1 MKKLLASLLAFVM
14 LFGMV
19 ALAAPVY
26 AEETAELEE
35 PEQVMTDADTL
46 VVGAPELNADYINGF
61 GNSSYDV
68 YVKYLL
74 GNYGGEAGYATYFS
88 DEAGQ
93 FILNPTV
100 TTQEP
105 DVTENEDGTKTYTFY
120 LAEDLKWNDGE
131 PITALDYVFGAFF
144 LASPE
149 WMVQGANNSMSGE
162 DFVGFDEYH
171 NGDTRVFEGVKLI
184 DDYTFSI
191 TLKAEKLPYFY
202 ETAMVAASPTPIHRY
217 APNLSVVDNELVVK
231 EGYEVTDEDKAS
243 IVENAGYKVTEAE
256 DALKEE
262 QDWWEDY
269 KATQAEAA
277 GEDAEVE
284 EGGLPGIS
292 AGDVKDEED
301 YLAELQQ
308 AVDDA
313 KQYVADLESGAIEMD
328 PLESLMTEAALDV
341 AYNYR
346 FKPDV
351 TCGPYQFVEYANRM
365 CKVTLNPEHKGDR
378 NGKLPTIKN
387 IIVQTVN
394 SALDMD
400 FLIAGYIDLVPGFTE
415 ASKINKGKDNPDKVS
430 FANYPR
436 NGYGVLAIRNDYS
449 PTQYPGV
456 RQAIA
461 FSIDRDEFV
470 STVSGGYGIVVDG
483 CFGIDQFE
491 YVDRGDE
498 LESDE
503 SWIHYTLN
511 ADKANEALDTTPYTF
526 EADGVTPWDPAKAQE
541 AYDNDKENFDYWRYD
556 ADGNELR
563 VIHYGASGI
572 ETTNL
577 IQVMLPDNAK
587 RVGMNYIV
595 NPVDFATLLDVYYG
609 EAPADTTD
617 VASCFNMGT
626 GFAIPDDKYYSY
638 HSSQIG
644 VGGNNDRV
652 NSPEIDEILET
663 MRRADPTD
671 IDTWEDGWVAFQ
683 RWYNA
688 NLPNIPLYANDYH
701 TFFTNRVHGHEPTP
715 MWDWYNDIYDMYLED
730 AAE

>member
-19 ALAAPVY
+19 ALATPVF
-26 AEETAELEE
+26 AEEATELEE

-74 GNYGGEAGYATYFS
+74 GNYGGEAGYATYFP
-88 DEAGQ
+88 DESGQ
-93 FILNPTV
+93 YILNPTV

-105 DVTENEDGTKTYTFY
+105 EVTENEDGTKTYTFY
-120 LAEDLKWNDGE
+120 LADDLKWNDGE
-131 PITALDYVFGAFF
+131 PITALDYVFTSFF

-149 WMVQGANNSMSGE
+149 WMAQGANNSMAGE
-162 DFVGFDEYH
+162 DYVGFDEYH
-171 NGDTRVFEGVKLI
+171 SGDTRVFEGVKLI

-202 ETAMVAASPTPIHRY
+202 ETVMASSSPTPIHRY
-217 APNLSVVDNELVVK
+217 APNLTVVDNELMVK
-231 EGYEVTDEDKAS
+231 EGYQVTDADKAS
-243 IVENAGYKVTEAE
+243 IVENAGYKVKQAE
-256 DALKEE
+256 DALADEKA
-262 QDWWEDY
+262 WWEDY
-269 KATQAEAA
+269 QASQA
-277 GEDAEVE
+277 EDAEVE

-292 AGDVKDEED
+292 AGDVKEEEE

-313 KQYVADLESGAIEMD
+313 KQYVADIESGAIEMD

-365 CKVTLNPEHKGDR
+365 VKVTLNPEHKGDR

-415 ASKINKGKDNPDKVS
+415 ASKINKGKDNPDKVA
-430 FANYPR
+430 FVNYPR
-436 NGYGVLAIRNDYS
+436 NGYGVLSIRNDYS

-461 FSIDRDEFV
+461 YSIDRDEFV

-483 CFGIDQFE
+483 CFGMDQFE

-526 EADGVTPWDPAKAQE
+526 EKDGVTPWDPAKAQE

-556 ADGNELR
+556 AEGNELR
-563 VIHYGASGI
+563 IVHYGASGI

-626 GFAIPDDKYYSY
+626 GFSIPDDKYYAY

-644 VGGNNDRV
+644 VGSNNDRV
-652 NSPEIDEILET
+652 NSPELDEILVT

-701 TFFTNRVHGHEPTP
+701 TFFTLRVHGHEATP
-715 MWDWYNDIYDMYLED
+715 MWDWYNDIYDMSLEN
-730 AAE
+730 AE

>member
-19 ALAAPVY
+19 ALAAPVL
-26 AEETAELEE
+26 AEEATELEE

-74 GNYGGEAGYATYFS
+74 GTYGGEAGYATYFP
-88 DEAGQ
+88 DESGQ
-93 FILNPTV
+93 YILNPTV

-105 DVTENEDGTKTYTFY
+105 EVTENEDGTKTYTFY
-120 LAEDLKWNDGE
+120 LADDLKWNDGE
-131 PITALDYVFGAFF
+131 PITALDYVFGTFF

-149 WMVQGANNSMSGE
+149 WMAQGANNSMSGE

-171 NGDTRVFEGVKLI
+171 SGDTRVFEGVKLI

-202 ETAMVAASPTPIHRY
+202 ETAMVSTGPTPIHRY
-217 APNLSVVDNELVVK
+217 APNLTVVDNELMVK
-231 EGYEVTDEDKAS
+231 EGYEVTDADKAS
-243 IVENAGYKVTEAE
+243 IVENAGYKVKQAE
-256 DALKEE
+256 DALAEE
-262 QDWWEDY
+262 KADWEDY
-269 KATQAEAA
+269 QASQAEAA

-292 AGDVKDEED
+292 AGDVKEEEE

-313 KQYVADLESGAIEMD
+313 KQYVADIESGAIEMD

-365 CKVTLNPEHKGDR
+365 VKVTLNPEHKGDR

-436 NGYGVLAIRNDYS
+436 NGYGVLSIRNDYS

-461 FSIDRDEFV
+461 YSIDRDEFV
-470 STVSGGYGIVVDG
+470 STVSGGYGLVVDG

-526 EADGVTPWDPAKAQE
+526 EKDGVTPWDPAKAQE

-556 ADGNELR
+556 AEGNELR
-563 VIHYGASGI
+563 IVHYGASGI

-587 RVGMNYIV
+587 RIGMNYIV

-626 GFAIPDDKYYSY
+626 GFSIPDDKYYAY

-644 VGGNNDRV
+644 VGANNDRV
-652 NSPEIDEILET
+652 NSPELDEILVT

-715 MWDWYNDIYDMYLED
+715 MWDWYNDIYDMSLEN
-730 AAE
+730 AE

>member
-1 MKKLLASLLAFVM
+1 M
-14 LFGMV
+14 
-19 ALAAPVY
+19 
-26 AEETAELEE
+26 
-35 PEQVMTDADTL
+35 
-46 VVGAPELNADYINGF
+46 
-61 GNSSYDV
+61 
-68 YVKYLL
+68 
-74 GNYGGEAGYATYFS
+74 
-88 DEAGQ
+88 
-93 FILNPTV
+93 
-100 TTQEP
+100 
-105 DVTENEDGTKTYTFY
+105 
-120 LAEDLKWNDGE
+120 
-131 PITALDYVFGAFF
+131 
-144 LASPE
+144 
-149 WMVQGANNSMSGE
+149 
-162 DFVGFDEYH
+162 
-171 NGDTRVFEGVKLI
+171 
-184 DDYTFSI
+184 
-191 TLKAEKLPYFY
+191 
-202 ETAMVAASPTPIHRY
+202 
-217 APNLSVVDNELVVK
+217 VK
-231 EGYEVTDEDKAS
+231 EGYEVTDADKAS
-243 IVENAGYKVTEAE
+243 IVENAGYKVKQAE
-256 DALKEE
+256 DALAEE
-262 QDWWEDY
+262 KAWWEDY
-269 KATQAEAA
+269 QASQAEAA

-292 AGDVKDEED
+292 AGDVKEEEE

-313 KQYVADLESGAIEMD
+313 KQYVADIESGAIEMD

-365 CKVTLNPEHKGDR
+365 VKVTLNPEHKGDR

-436 NGYGVLAIRNDYS
+436 NGYGVLSIRNDYS
-449 PTQYPGV
+449 PTQYAGV

-461 FSIDRDEFV
+461 YSIDRDEFV
-470 STVSGGYGIVVDG
+470 STVSGGYGLVVDG

-526 EADGVTPWDPAKAQE
+526 EKDGVTPWDPAKAQE

-556 ADGNELR
+556 AEGNELR
-563 VIHYGASGI
+563 IVHYGASGI

-587 RVGMNYIV
+587 RIGMNYIV

-626 GFAIPDDKYYSY
+626 GFSIPDDKYYAY

-644 VGGNNDRV
+644 VGANNDRV
-652 NSPEIDEILET
+652 NSPELDEILVT

-701 TFFTNRVHGHEPTP
+701 TFFTNRVQGHEPTP
-715 MWDWYNDIYDMYLED
+715 MWDWYNDIYDMSLEN
-730 AAE
+730 AE

>member
-1 MKKLLASLLAFVM
+1 MKKLLASMLALVM
-14 LFGMV
+14 LFGML
-19 ALAAPVY
+19 ALAAPVL
-26 AEETAELEE
+26 AEEAELEE
-35 PEQVMTDADTL
+35 PEQIMTDADTL

-68 YVKYLL
+68 YIKYLL
-74 GNYGGEAGYATYFS
+74 GTYGGEAGYATYFS

-100 TTQEP
+100 TSKEP
-105 DVTENEDGTKTYTFY
+105 EVTEHEDGSKTYTFF

-131 PITALDYVFGAFF
+131 PVTALDYVFTNFF

-149 WMVQGANNSMSGE
+149 WMAQGANNSMTGE
-162 DFVGFDEYH
+162 DYVGFDAYH
-171 NGDTRVFEGVKLI
+171 AGETRVFEGVKLI
-184 DDYTFSI
+184 DDYTFSV
-191 TLKAEKLPYFY
+191 TLKADKLPYFY
-202 ETAMVAASPTPIHRY
+202 ETAIAASVPTPIHRY
-217 APNLSVVDNELVVK
+217 APSLTVVDNELVVK
-231 EGYEVTDEDKAS
+231 EGYEVTEEDKAS
-243 IVENAGYKVTEAE
+243 IVENAGYKVTEAQA
-256 DALKEE
+256 ALDEE
-262 QDWWEDY
+262 QAWWEDY
-269 KATQAEAA
+269 QAQQAEAA

-284 EGGLPGIS
+284 EGGLPGIP
-292 AGDVKDEED
+292 AADVADEED
-301 YLAELQQ
+301 YLAKLQK

-313 KQYVADLESGAIEMD
+313 QQYVADLESGAIEMD

-341 AYNYR
+341 AYNFR

-365 CKVTLNPEHKGDR
+365 AKVTLNPEHKGDR
-378 NGKLPTIKN
+378 NGKLPVIKN

-400 FLIAGYIDLVPGFTE
+400 FIIAGYIDLVPGFTE
-415 ASKINKGKDNPDKVS
+415 AAKINKGKDNPDKVA
-430 FANYPR
+430 FTNYPR
-436 NGYGVLAIRNDYS
+436 NGYGLLAIRNDYS

-456 RQAIA
+456 RKAIA
-461 FSIDRDEFV
+461 YSIDRDEFV
-470 STVSGGYGIVVDG
+470 TTISGGYGLVVDG

-491 YVDRGDE
+491 YVDRGE
-498 LESDE
+498 EIESHED
-503 SWIHYTLN
+503 WVHYTLN
-511 ADKANEALDTTPYTF
+511 ADQANEALDTTPYIF
-526 EADGVTPWDPAKAQE
+526 EADGVTPWDPAKAQD

-556 ADGNELR
+556 ENGNELR
-563 VIHYGASGI
+563 IVHYGATGI

-609 EAPADTTD
+609 DAPEDTTN

-644 VGGNNDRV
+644 VGSNNDRV
-652 NSPEIDEILET
+652 NSPELDEIIDT

-671 IDTWEDGWVAFQ
+671 VDTWEDGWVKFQ
-683 RWYNA
+683 LWYNA

-701 TFFTNRVHGHEPTP
+701 TFFTVRVQGHDATP
-715 MWDWYNDIYDMYLED
+715 MWDWYNDIYDMYLE
-730 AAE
+730 